1 MPFSGGLLMTLFHE
15 ENFSGEKML
24 QLLCDEQWSNA
35 ACSGYLILACEKEGY
50 TRVQTKKLL
59 KYMEDAFS
67 QKTIEQAKKKYYD
80 F

>member
-1 MPFSGGLLMTLFHE
+1 MTQLHE
-15 ENFSGEKML
+15 EIVSNDKIL
-24 QLLCDEQWSNA
+24 QLLYDEQWSNA

-50 TRVQTKKLL
+50 SREQTKKLL
-59 KYMEDAFS
+59 MLIEDAFA